1 MRAFLQSTSKYLLT
15 RLPIGDTYVRDLTVL
30 HPNMQKVETGACCI
44 RKIAQNFALA
54 IKEDQI
60 PGVDLGERPVHS
72 LVKRD
77 RLQKSA
83 LIPD

>member
-1 MRAFLQSTSKYLLT
+1 
-15 RLPIGDTYVRDLTVL
+15 
-30 HPNMQKVETGACCI
+30 MQKVETGACCI

-60 PGVDLGERPVHS
+60 PGVDLGEGRVHS